1 MHRLWRKRGRRIRP
15 NDKDLVFRTV
25 FFLLFAVFA
34 VAFVLLNIRT
44 DWRSPSVAYL
54 LFSAARGVK
63 VCTVTAWLL
72 NRPLASYIR
81 SHMGMRGMAELMKIV
96 VLTCDG
102 SDFVSIIVSAASLR
116 LTEPVTSQPTG
127 KGS

>member
-44 DWRSPSVAYL
+44 D
-54 LFSAARGVK
+54 
-63 VCTVTAWLL
+63 
-72 NRPLASYIR
+72 
-81 SHMGMRGMAELMKIV
+81 
-96 VLTCDG
+96 
-102 SDFVSIIVSAASLR
+102 
-116 LTEPVTSQPTG
+116 
-127 KGS
+127 

>member
-44 DWRSPSVAYL
+44 DWRP
-54 LFSAARGVK
+54 
-63 VCTVTAWLL
+63 W
-72 NRPLASYIR
+72 
-81 SHMGMRGMAELMKIV
+81 
-96 VLTCDG
+96 LTCC
-102 SDFVSIIVSAASLR
+102 SAR
-116 LTEPVTSQPTG
+116 PWV
-127 KGS
+127 

>member
-54 LFSAARGVK
+54 LFSAAMGVK
-63 VCTVTAWLL
+63 SVYRDGVATV
-72 NRPLASYIR
+72 PPVS
-81 SHMGMRGMAELMKIV
+81 GQAE
-96 VLTCDG
+96 
-102 SDFVSIIVSAASLR
+102 
-116 LTEPVTSQPTG
+116 
-127 KGS
+127 